1 MIKKEEIK
9 HIADLAKLK
18 LKEKEVKKYQK
29 ELAQILDYVSQ
40 LQKIPLKDE
49 KESKE
54 ILTNRIHNT
63 FRLDHPLSSST
74 ETKERFL
81 KGVPQKKGKLIKSRS
96 PWGR

>member
-18 LKEKEVKKYQK
+18 LNEKEVKKYQK

-49 KESKE
+49 EDDE
-54 ILTNRIHNT
+54 ILTNKSNNT
-63 FRLDHPLSSST
+63 FRLDHPLFSST
-74 ETKERFL
+74 ETKEKFL
-81 KGVPQKKGKLIKSRS
+81 KGVPQKKGKLIKTRS
-96 PWGR
+96 PLEQ